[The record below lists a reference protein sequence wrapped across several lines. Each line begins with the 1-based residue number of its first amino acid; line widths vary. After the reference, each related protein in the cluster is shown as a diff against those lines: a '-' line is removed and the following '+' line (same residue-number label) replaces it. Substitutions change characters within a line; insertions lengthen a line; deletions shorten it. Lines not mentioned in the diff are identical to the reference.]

1 MVVAGAVPVLL
12 TMVGSNGTANAEL
25 DRHGPVSRTEHG
37 DHVAFVADDTDS
49 AEATPTAQAEQAKQS
64 SDWPAAQ
71 VPNVRPYRGTRI
83 PDDTRSSLQWA
94 RPVPKNE
101 YLSPVESLHGPVP
114 VAPVPP
120 IAPPPGMLRF
130 GNVQVEA
137 PDWLPREPAIQ
148 LNDAAAVTE
157 ADLATFFD
165 SVGMERTRSDRVAGQ
180 TVGSAALGAAAGAAV
195 ASPFALIGAGV
206 GGALGLVVGVPFA
219 PIGLA
224 AGPIGAAYGAA
235 LMAAPL
241 AAIGAGIGA
250 VLGATQALTAPP
262 RALGPA
268 EAATAEPAPIDRPF
282 HMAE

>member
-1 MVVAGAVPVLL
+1 MVVAGAVPVVL
-12 TMVGSNGTANAEL
+12 TLVGSSGTANAEPG
-25 DRHGPVSRTEHG
+25 RHAPVSQTEHG
-37 DHVAFVADDTDS
+37 GHVAFVADDTDS
-49 AEATPTAQAEQAKQS
+49 GEESPAVQLEQTEQS
-64 SDWPAAQ
+64 QDWPDAY
-71 VPNVRPYRGTRI
+71 VPNVRPYRGMRI
-83 PDDTRSSLQWA
+83 PDNTRSSLQWA
-94 RPVPKNE
+94 RPVPKYE
-101 YLSPVESLHGPVP
+101 YLSPVESLHGPIP

-165 SVGMERTRSDRVAGQ
+165 SVGMERTRSDRVASQ
-180 TVGSAALGAAAGAAV
+180 TVGSAALGAAAGAVV

-206 GGALGLVVGVPFA
+206 GGALGMAIGLPFA

-235 LMAAPL
+235 IMAAPL
-241 AAIGAGIGA
+241 AAIGAGIGGG
-250 VLGATQALTAPP
+250 LGAMQALTAPP

-268 EAATAEPAPIDRPF
+268 DAATAEAATD
-282 HMAE
+282 

>member
-1 MVVAGAVPVLL
+1 MVVAGAAPVVL
-12 TMVGSNGTANAEL
+12 TLVGSSGTANAAI
-25 DRHGPVSRTEHG
+25 DRHIPVSQTEHDG
-37 DHVAFVADDTDS
+37 YVGFVADETDS
-49 AEATPTAQAEQAKQS
+49 GEETLTTQAQQIPE
-64 SDWPAAQ
+64 WPAAEA
-71 VPNVRPYRGTRI
+71 PNVRPYRGTRI
-83 PDDTRSSLQWA
+83 PDNTRSSLQWA

-165 SVGMERTRSDRVAGQ
+165 SVGMERTRSDRIASQ

-195 ASPFALIGAGV
+195 ASPFALVGAGV
-206 GGALGLVVGVPFA
+206 GGALGLAIGLPFA

-224 AGPIGAAYGAA
+224 AVPVGATYGAA
-235 LMAAPL
+235 IMAAPL

-250 VLGATQALTAPP
+250 GLGAAQALTAPP

-268 EAATAEPAPIDRPF
+268 EAATEVPATD
-282 HMAE
+282 